1 VIMMDVFEAIRT
13 RRSIRKYTDKK
24 IEKEKLDK
32 ILEAG
37 RLSLSAN
44 NQQPYGF
51 VVVKDSSIIEKVSS
65 TCNQD
70 WQAPAMIITC
80 AFPEKAWIRDDG
92 EDIWK
97 VDVAIALNNIVLT
110 AWEEGLGTCWIAAFR
125 ENELK
130 KVLGIP
136 EHVRVISLTTLG
148 YPAEEKGPVTRR
160 KTIDE
165 LVRYDHW

>member
-1 VIMMDVFEAIRT
+1 MMDVFEAIRT
-13 RRSIRKYTDKK
+13 RRSIRKYKDKK

-32 ILEAG
+32 ILEGG

-44 NQQPYGF
+44 NQQPYCF
-51 VVVKDSSIIEKVSS
+51 VVVNDPSIIEKVSS
-65 TCNQD
+65 ACNQD
-70 WQAPAMIITC
+70 WQAPSMIITC

-92 EDIWK
+92 EEIWK
-97 VDVAIALNNIVLT
+97 VDVAIALSNIVLT

-136 EHVRVISLTTLG
+136 EDVRVVSLTTLG

-165 LVRYDHW
+165 LVHYNHW

>member
-1 VIMMDVFEAIRT
+1 MMDVFEAIRT
-13 RRSIRKYTDKK
+13 RRSIRKYEDKK

-44 NQQPYGF
+44 NQQPYCLM
-51 VVVKDSSIIEKVSS
+51 VVNDPSIIEKVSS
-65 TCNQD
+65 ACNQD

-80 AFPEKAWIRDDG
+80 AFPEKAWIRDDS
-92 EDIWK
+92 EEIWK

-110 AWEEGLGTCWIAAFR
+110 AWQEGLETCWITAFR

-130 KVLGIP
+130 VLGIP
-136 EHVRVISLTTLG
+136 ENVRVISLTTLG
-148 YPAEEKGPVTRR
+148 YSAEEKGPVTRR
-160 KTIDE
+160 KPIDE
-165 LVRYDHW
+165 LVRYNHW